1 MLQIDHLPSLPIHPA
16 MLVPFGDYKN
26 SALAEVGIGE
36 MVRLM
41 DSTVVQIL
49 YKSVIMI
56 NSPIAEAL
64 SQMIYGLPMSVV
76 YDAMAGNW
84 KRDIHKDR
92 VLFIVYKIM
101 KDGDGI

>member
-1 MLQIDHLPSLPIHPA
+1 MLHIDHLPSLPIHPA

-26 SALAEVGIGE
+26 SALYEAGIGAE
-36 MVRLM
+36 IKLM
-41 DSTVVQIL
+41 DSTEARIL
-49 YKSVIMI
+49 YKSTVMI

-84 KRDIHKDR
+84 KRDIFKDR
-92 VLFIVYKIM
+92 VLFIVYKNM